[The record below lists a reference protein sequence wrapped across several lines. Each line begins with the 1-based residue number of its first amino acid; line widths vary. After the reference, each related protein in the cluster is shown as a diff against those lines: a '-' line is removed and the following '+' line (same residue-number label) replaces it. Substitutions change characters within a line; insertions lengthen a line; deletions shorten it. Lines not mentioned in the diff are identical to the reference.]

1 MKGTLISFDF
11 VKDGNGDLKFLEMN
25 TDTTISAPDLENH
38 ISWDSFIQLLSD
50 SNNTSLEVIYKPEI
64 HQGLVNSLSASV
76 VANAPFINQFNHYK
90 EDLHSNFPTA
100 VNDAPEKFVLRLAY
114 DDNAIIDSYY
124 CKEADKGLRLLTEY
138 NSSSLGVSYY
148 YSGSDAEIDLL
159 STNSNLENFPDVAVK
174 KKQGVLN
181 NLEFVKVLDAA
192 GWDEVKSTYKGDYII
207 TNYNVS
213 PETLSDGV
221 VQSYRHL
228 TIAYGGGLESIHL
241 GTFIQYAQFSTP
253 ETLVTEGSTK
263 YQLPARHYW
272 EYSTSTPK
280 LKSRIDGVF
289 TTDKFV
295 SGSDEPVEMSAI
307 ATGTELKS
315 FYIPSIPDTDDINKY
330 SLWSHQGKTL
340 PEGSVATSSIATS
353 TVQEFEDQ
361 QGLVFEMLPEGAS
374 TPVYLGLNAN
384 IITYNTGSDSYGFK
398 NIQTINH
405 EKDFL
410 FNINGELVPIIEN
423 NLVVLNQPT
432 GSFFTVDIEPFDLLI
447 VDTDAPIDI
456 IAVHNNA
463 KIKFEPP
470 K

>member
-50 SNNTSLEVIYKPEI
+50 SNNTALEVIYKPEI
-64 HQGLVNSLSASV
+64 HQGIVNSLSASV
-76 VANAPFINQFNHYK
+76 VANAPFITQFNHYK

-138 NSSSLGVSYY
+138 NSSSLGVNYY

-159 STNSNLENFPDVAVK
+159 STVSNPENFPDVAVK

-192 GWDEVKSTYKGDYII
+192 GWDEVKSTYKGDYLI

-221 VQSYRHL
+221 VQSYRHF

-253 ETLVTEGSTK
+253 ETLATEGSTK
-263 YQLPARHYW
+263 YQLPTKHYW

-280 LKSRIDGVF
+280 EKARLHGVF
-289 TTDKFV
+289 YTDKFL
-295 SGSDEPVEMSAI
+295 SGSGEPIDMESI
-307 ATGTELKS
+307 AAGTEMKS
-315 FYIPSIPDTDDINKY
+315 FYIPTLPDTDDAIKY
-330 SLWSHQGKTL
+330 TEWSHSGKSL

-353 TVQEFEDQ
+353 TALQFEDK
-361 QGLVFEMLPEGAS
+361 QGVVFELLPEGATS
-374 TPVYLGLNAN
+374 PVYMGMNAN
-384 IITYNTGSDSYGFK
+384 VITYNTGSDSYGFV
-398 NIQTINH
+398 NVQVIN
-405 EKDFL
+405 ENKDFL
-410 FNINGELVPIIEN
+410 FNTDGELVPILEN
-423 NLVVLNQPT
+423 NFVILNQPT
-432 GSFFTVDIEPFDLLI
+432 GSFYTADVEPFDLLV
-447 VDTDAPIDI
+447 VDTDATPDI
-456 IAVHNNA
+456 IAVTIHNA
-463 KIKFEPP
+463 KIEPP